1 MKPTSIPQRI
11 DDPPHLLLWRAD
23 ELAPLLFGLV
33 LGVFF
38 AQVLVCMLAGFV
50 LTHCYKRLRDHR
62 ADGYFLHLLYW
73 FGLYISRAP
82 SLRNP
87 FIRSYLP

>member
-1 MKPTSIPQRI
+1 MKPISIPQRI

-33 LGVFF
+33 LGVLCT
-38 AQVLVCMLAGFV
+38 QVLLCLLAGFV
-50 LTHCYKRLRDHR
+50 LTHCYKRLRENR
-62 ADGYFLHLLYW
+62 PDGYFLHLLYW
-73 FGLYISRAP
+73 FGLFVSRAS

-87 FIRSYLP
+87 FIRHYLP